1 MIRELILQKNAGIQN
16 QHVLHAIIEL
26 WNTNSTYERFKGE
39 GNSKILCEDLKTCR
53 FEQLL
58 TNLSSLT
65 YKEYFSQQLK

>member
-1 MIRELILQKNAGIQN
+1 MTDLKEKEIQK
-16 QHVLHAIIEL
+16 L
-26 WNTNSTYERFKGE
+26 
-39 GNSKILCEDLKTCR
+39 LCKDLKTCR